1 MLGSL
6 NKKDGMGE
14 RGGAN
19 RPVQSLKSARQE
31 VMVLA
36 VCAGSG
42 CGQVWQAAG
51 VQSRSDHHGARAD
64 LQVWASSGS
73 CLDGLSAAID

>member
-6 NKKDGMGE
+6 NKRDSMGE

-19 RPVQSLKSARQE
+19 RPVQSLKRARKE
-31 VMVLA
+31 TMVLV

-73 CLDGLSAAID
+73 CLDELPAID

>member
-1 MLGSL
+1 
-6 NKKDGMGE
+6 
-14 RGGAN
+14 
-19 RPVQSLKSARQE
+19 
-31 VMVLA
+31 MVLA

-51 VQSRSDHHGARAD
+51 VQSRSDHHGVRAD

>member
-6 NKKDGMGE
+6 NKKDSMGE
-14 RGGAN
+14 RGGTN
-19 RPVQSLKSARQE
+19 RPVQSLKKARQE
-31 VMVLA
+31 MMVLT

-42 CGQVWQAAG
+42 CGQMWQAAG
-51 VQSRSDHHGARAD
+51 VQSRSEHHGARAD

-73 CLDGLSAAID
+73 CLDELPAID